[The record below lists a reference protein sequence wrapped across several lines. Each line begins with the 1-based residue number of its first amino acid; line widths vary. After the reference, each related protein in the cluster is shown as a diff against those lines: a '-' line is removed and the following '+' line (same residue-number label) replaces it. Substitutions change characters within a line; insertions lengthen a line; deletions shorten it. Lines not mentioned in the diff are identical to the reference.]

1 MLCPVFSFC
10 CPFVAPFSASGDLR
24 VCPSRGS
31 DSAVGGGCGC
41 LSVVC
46 CFGTTV
52 CEQEQQRQ
60 EPIRLAVD
68 GLALVYHVMQNAG
81 AHDLYLDLG

>member
-1 MLCPVFSFC
+1 M
-10 CPFVAPFSASGDLR
+10 
-24 VCPSRGS
+24 
-31 DSAVGGGCGC
+31 
-41 LSVVC
+41 VC